1 MNTKRETSDALLPF
15 STQGDVVEN
24 RGGGLCGCFSDMS
37 TCLWGYCCPC
47 YLFGRTLAR
56 SGATKRT
63 WSGCV
68 MYLLV
73 ALFTSMLALLVVL
86 GFLGRLDKYA
96 NCVENQRVVPDPA
109 DGSSSD
115 SDGDLQDSAQSWA
128 PTSRGW
134 DARTEGALLGSI
146 MDDVAP
152 ICTEN
157 GYCAT
162 GECRPVG
169 GCCVNECEGEN
180 IACPYCHQYTAA
192 PAAEADDACSS
203 LLSTAL
209 SWYYARIWLVNMEA
223 LVVAGLLCGYYRERI
238 KIALGGAGST
248 LSCRSFLLHC
258 LPCTHLCALCQEAR
272 AVGDPEQNYGG
283 QPGLSI

>member
-1 MNTKRETSDALLPF
+1 MNFKRETSDSLLPF
-15 STQGDVVEN
+15 SAQGDVVAN

-56 SGATKRT
+56 SGATART

-68 MYLLV
+68 MYLLM
-73 ALFTSMLALLVVL
+73 ALITSALALLVVL
-86 GFLGRLDKYA
+86 GFMGRLDKYT
-96 NCVENQRVVPDPA
+96 NCVADQRVVPDPA

-115 SDGDLQDSAQSWA
+115 FDVALQDGALDWISSS
-128 PTSRGW
+128 PGW
-134 DARTEGALLGSI
+134 DARTQGDLGTV
-146 MDDVAP
+146 DDVASAP

-180 IACPYCHQYTAA
+180 IACPYCHRYVAA
-192 PAAEADDACSS
+192 PAAEADDICDS
-203 LLSTAL
+203 LLGAAL
-209 SWYYARIWLVNMEA
+209 SWYFARIWLVNMEA

-238 KIALGGAGST
+238 KIALGGAGNT
-248 LSCRSFLLHC
+248 MSCSSFLLHC
-258 LPCTHLCALCQEAR
+258 LPCTHFCALCQEAR
-272 AVGDPEQNYGG
+272 AVGDPEQNYDG
-283 QPGLSI
+283 QKGLSI